1 MHPTRK
7 PLSLMIGAA
16 VATTALAS
24 GSAFAMQPLEAGY
37 AVESTAMEGACGEGK
52 CGAGKCGGNMAAK
65 PKADVAGKKPYSL
78 ADMDT
83 DKDGRLSR
91 TEFAA
96 AHGGKSDKFAAH
108 DGNGD
113 GFITQAEMDAA
124 HAKMKAAKAAEG
136 KCGEGKCGE
145 GKCGGQKKTTP

>member
-1 MHPTRK
+1 MNPVRK

-24 GSAFAMQPLEAGY
+24 GAAFAMQPLDAGY
-37 AVESTAMEGACGEGK
+37 TVASNAVEGACGEGK
-52 CGAGKCGGNMAAK
+52 CGAGKCGGNAQEK
-65 PKADVAGKKPYSL
+65 PKADAKAAAHHAM
-78 ADMDT
+78 ADMDS

-91 TEFAA
+91 AEFAA
-96 AHGGKSDKFAAH
+96 AHGGKSDRFADH

-124 HAKMKAAKAAEG
+124 HAAMKDHKA
-136 KCGEGKCGE
+136 GEGS
-145 GKCGGQKKTTP
+145 CGGKKTTP